1 MSVPTMD
8 SPNAPLVN
16 GNWQYTNYISTEN
29 LIMPEHR
36 HGKRR
41 ETIDSKNLGFRL
53 RRRKELI
60 GRRTRAC
67 DIACFLAI
75 LGIVIVIIDTELQF
89 GGIFTIKTPAS
100 IYLRAVTS
108 VSTIGLL
115 ASIVAYH
122 AIGIHI
128 RIVSQGHTSWKLAL
142 DWKDIAKLAAE
153 LSVCA
158 IHPLPFSTVA
168 SIPMNVSDVSEL
180 HLINTLR
187 FPLNSMFTVL
197 MFLRIY
203 LLGRYLVVHSDLFC
217 DTTVQSLGAMSNVN
231 INAQFVFKALM
242 QSMPGMC
249 LFIIMGTTLFVNS
262 YSLRL
267 CEYYTL
273 TDHHDTFFM
282 QALWMT
288 CVTFLTLGYGDI
300 VPRTT
305 CGRVLAIGTGLMGVG
320 IMALCV
326 AVLSRKLEQSRGEKY
341 VHTFVQQIRMDKH
354 YKNAAAKVITQAMT
368 MWRLRR
374 HGISQNDDQMI
385 KHKRKLNR
393 AVKDMNRS
401 QYMKT
406 QFLDFLVG
414 PVEINKNVN
423 EVYDLMETM
432 KDEQETFKTRISNM
446 EHMMQT
452 MHTQLTEIRDHM
464 KQQVNTS
471 T

>member
-8 SPNAPLVN
+8 SPDVPLVN
-16 GNWQYTNYISTEN
+16 GSWQYTSYVSTDN
-29 LIMPEHR
+29 LIMPEV
-36 HGKRR
+36 KRR

-75 LGIVIVIIDTELQF
+75 FGIIIVIIDTELQF
-89 GGIFTIKTPAS
+89 SGIFTIKTPAS
-100 IYLRAVTS
+100 IYLRAITS
-108 VSTIGLL
+108 VATIGLL
-115 ASIVAYH
+115 ASLVAYH
-122 AIGIHI
+122 VIGIHL
-128 RIVSQGHTSWKLAL
+128 RIISQGHNSWKLAIAWQ
-142 DWKDIAKLAAE
+142 DVAKLAAE
-153 LSVCA
+153 LSICA
-158 IHPLPFSTVA
+158 IHPLPFSSKA
-168 SIPMNVSDVSEL
+168 SIPMYVSDVDEI
-180 HLINTLR
+180 HRINILM

-203 LLGRYLVVHSDLFC
+203 LLGRFLVVHSDLFC

-242 QSMPGMC
+242 SSMPGLC
-249 LFIIMGTTLFVNS
+249 LIAIMGTTLFVNS

-273 TDHHDTFFM
+273 GDHQDTFFM
-282 QALWMT
+282 QAIWMT

-341 VHTFVQQIRMDKH
+341 VHTFVQQIRMDKQ
-354 YKNAAAKVITQAMT
+354 YKNAAAKVITQALT
-368 MWRLRR
+368 LWRLRR
-374 HGISQNDDQMI
+374 HGVSQNDDQMI
-385 KHKRKLNR
+385 THKRRLNH

-406 QFLDFLVG
+406 QFAEYLVG

-423 EVYDLMETM
+423 EVYDLVENI
-432 KDEQETFKTRISNM
+432 KEDQETFKTRMANM
-446 EHMMQT
+446 EHMMKT
-452 MHTQLTEIRDHM
+452 VHTQLLELRDNMKRTEPDE
-464 KQQVNTS
+464 S
-471 T
+471 SS

>member
-1 MSVPTMD
+1 
-8 SPNAPLVN
+8 
-16 GNWQYTNYISTEN
+16 
-29 LIMPEHR
+29 MPEHR
-36 HGKRR
+36 LGKRR
-41 ETIDSKNLGFRL
+41 ETIDTKNLGFRL

-75 LGIVIVIIDTELQF
+75 LGIVIVIIDTEMQF
-89 GGIFTIKTPAS
+89 GGYFTMKTPAS

-142 DWKDIAKLAAE
+142 DWKDIAKLIAE
-153 LSVCA
+153 LTVCA
-158 IHPLPFSTVA
+158 IHPLPFATRA
-168 SIPMNVSDVSEL
+168 SIPMNVSDVNEL
-180 HLINTLR
+180 HLINTLK

-203 LLGRYLVVHSDLFC
+203 LFGRFLVVHSDLFC

-242 QSMPGMC
+242 TSMPGVC
-249 LFIIMGTTLFVNS
+249 LIVIMGTTLFVNS

-273 TDHHDTFFM
+273 TDHQDTFFM
-282 QALWMT
+282 QAIWMT

-341 VHTFVQQIRMDKH
+341 VHTFVQQIRMDKQ
-354 YKNAAAKVITQAMT
+354 YKNAAAKVITQALT
-368 MWRLRR
+368 LWRLRR
-374 HGISQNDDQMI
+374 HGVSQYDDQMI
-385 KHKRKLNR
+385 AHKRRLNH
-393 AVKDMNRS
+393 AVKDMTRS

-406 QFLDFLVG
+406 QFAEILVG

-423 EVYDLMETM
+423 EVYDLVENV
-432 KDEQETFKTRISNM
+432 KDEQETLKTRMTNM
-446 EHMMQT
+446 EHMMKT
-452 MHTQLTEIRDHM
+452 MHGQLVEIREQLRRPD
-464 KQQVNTS
+464 TS
-471 T
+471 SS